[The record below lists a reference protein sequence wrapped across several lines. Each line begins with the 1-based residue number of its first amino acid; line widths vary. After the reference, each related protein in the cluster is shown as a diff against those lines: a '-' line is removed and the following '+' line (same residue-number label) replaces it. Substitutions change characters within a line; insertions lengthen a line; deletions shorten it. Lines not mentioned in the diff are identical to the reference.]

1 MPVLSRA
8 TFSQVFAKAAGKHC
22 GYTRTYA
29 DIGNMEAWLAWL
41 GLDAGCL
48 SLDAP
53 RSVLGGLSEKH
64 CQEGASRSQRPRKET
79 SQGRR
84 RVPGPG
90 LGAVVVDV
98 DTQDTHLIHVHSSWL
113 IQMTL
118 VHYFHKKASDTF
130 NRCGVPWGLSC

>member
-41 GLDAGCL
+41 GLDAGYL

-64 CQEGASRSQRPRKET
+64 CQEAASRSQRLTGQEAGAGTRTWGSGGGRGHTGHPSHSRAQLLAHTNDT
-79 SQGRR
+79 SPLFSQK
-84 RVPGPG
+84 
-90 LGAVVVDV
+90 
-98 DTQDTHLIHVHSSWL
+98 S
-113 IQMTL
+113 
-118 VHYFHKKASDTF
+118 
-130 NRCGVPWGLSC
+130 

>member
-22 GYTRTYA
+22 SYTRTYA

-64 CQEGASRSQRPRKET
+64 CQEAASRRPEAQET

-84 RVPGPG
+84 RVRDQD
-90 LGAVVVDV
+90 LGQWWW
-98 DTQDTHLIHVHSSWL
+98 TWTHRTPISFTCTALGS
-113 IQMTL
+113 
-118 VHYFHKKASDTF
+118 YK
-130 NRCGVPWGLSC
+130 